1 MNKKERR
8 LALATAINSAAADVV
23 VVDTPLS
30 SQLADKKTKTLLS
43 LLQKLGADSMEK
55 KTLLVTREISQE
67 VTLAGRN
74 IAKLA
79 INTATAISVF
89 DVLNADRIVI
99 EKEALAYINGMY
111 GDDEEEEEVAAE
123 SS

>member
-8 LALATAINSAAADVV
+8 LALATALNSAAADVV
-23 VVDTPLS
+23 VVEGSLS
-30 SQLADKKTKTLLS
+30 SQLADKKTKTLLA
-43 LLQKLGADSMEK
+43 LLEKVGANSMEK
-55 KTLLVTREISQE
+55 KTLLVTREASEE

-74 IAKLA
+74 VAKLA

-111 GDDEEEEEVAAE
+111 GDADEEDEEASA
-123 SS
+123 

>member
-8 LALATAINSAAADVV
+8 LALATALNSAAADVV
-23 VVDTPLS
+23 VVDEPLS
-30 SQLADKKTKTLLS
+30 SQLADKKTKTLLA
-43 LLQKLGADSMEK
+43 LLLKVGADSMEK
-55 KTLLVTREISQE
+55 KTLLVTREVCEE
-67 VTLAGRN
+67 VVLAGRN
-74 IAKLA
+74 VAKLA

-99 EKEALAYINGMY
+99 EKEALAYINNMY
-111 GDDEEEEEVAAE
+111 GDNEEEEEATA